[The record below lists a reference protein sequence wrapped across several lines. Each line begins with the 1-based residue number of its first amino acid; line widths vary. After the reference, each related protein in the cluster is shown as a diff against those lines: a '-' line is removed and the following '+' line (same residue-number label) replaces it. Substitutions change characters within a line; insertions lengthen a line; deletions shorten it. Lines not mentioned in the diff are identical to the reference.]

1 MANALLEAN
10 KVLSGPRLEGTAPV
24 SRTTLLSMILRNAS
38 TDELIR
44 NLAASGHAYGSAV
57 ASLVTVV
64 GDDDNMVEGSYFQ
77 LLGDLWRGR
86 YRCTDVWPA
95 ASEKGAATVSI
106 KIAGE
111 QLIFP
116 GNRSPRNYSAWIN
129 GLDSGYVQL
138 HDKDGRPVDTT
149 RWPET
154 IGCSIRCILLPV
166 AEDKPDKVN
175 NSNDVDVKLTE
186 IAPDEQLVDSSLIA
200 ILEETSLE
208 DFLSDIEETS
218 LEDFLRD
225 IEETSLEDFL
235 NDIEETSLEDF
246 LRDIDED
253 LEDFF

>member
-1 MANALLEAN
+1 MVLRLIRVTKFLSYSSKMANALLEAN

-77 LLGDLWRGR
+77 LLGNLWRGR

-149 RWPET
+149 RWPEN

-166 AEDKPDKVN
+166 AEDSALAYLNFVPVP
-175 NSNDVDVKLTE
+175 L
-186 IAPDEQLVDSSLIA
+186 P
-200 ILEETSLE
+200 ILRSACAKQ
-208 DFLSDIEETS
+208 
-218 LEDFLRD
+218 
-225 IEETSLEDFL
+225 
-235 NDIEETSLEDF
+235 NV
-246 LRDIDED
+246 D
-253 LEDFF
+253 LESEVKFWKFFHLSIPSFIHLPRSLKYHFPALNFQLA